1 MGAHPAEAVATW
13 LWQASG
19 DAGDIVA
26 FATTREL
33 REVYLAVPPDGV
45 DDSIAAL
52 AAALRANGIAVS
64 CLGGDPMWTVDH
76 DAALDWA
83 FRATTDTVFDGVH
96 LDVEP
101 WALPRWPE
109 DAAKLMASYATL
121 VEEMAELAPLAVDI
135 APWLVVEHG
144 EVVSGVVHQCDS
156 VAVMAYRDR
165 GARIL
170 AEIPGILQ
178 LCEATGTPYR
188 IGVETQP
195 ASSAIPSD
203 TTFGDDGEAVLRREL
218 AVVAARL
225 RNPLFDGFAVHHLES
240 WRTMRP

>member
-1 MGAHPAEAVATW
+1 MSALSPRAGATW
-13 LWQASG
+13 LWRASG
-19 DAGDIVA
+19 DVPDIVA

-33 REVYLAVPPDGV
+33 REVYLAVPPSGV

-52 AAALRANGIAVS
+52 AVALRANGIAVS

-83 FRATTDTVFDGVH
+83 FRATTDAVFDGVH

-101 WALPRWPE
+101 WTLPRWPQ
-109 DAAKLMASYATL
+109 DAGKLMAAYATL
-121 VEEMAELAPLAVDI
+121 VEEMAELPPLAVDI

-144 EVVSGVVHQCDS
+144 EVVSAVVRQCDS
-156 VAVMAYRDR
+156 VTVMAYRDR
-165 GARIL
+165 AARIL
-170 AEIPGILQ
+170 AEVPGILR
-178 LCEATGTPYR
+178 LCEATGTRYR

-195 ASSAIPSD
+195 ASSSIPSD
-203 TTFGDDGEAVLRREL
+203 TEFGDDGEAVLRREL
-218 AVVAARL
+218 AVVAAKL
-225 RNPLFDGFAVHHLES
+225 RHPLFYGFAIHHLDS